1 MKGPERLTLS
11 VLPGIP
17 LLQPGDDLGAIIIEA
32 IGKAGLT
39 PRNDDVLV
47 VAQKAVSKAQG
58 RYVDLASITPSTRAK
73 EIAGIVGK
81 DPRLVEVILGESSR
95 VVRSAPNVLIVE
107 HRQGDIMANAGVD
120 HSNVPPSAGSEPVL
134 LLPED
139 PDASAEALRAKIEK
153 HFGVRLGVIINDS
166 FGRPWRRGTVSVALG
181 AAGIPALNNLR
192 GEPDLYG
199 HPLMVSETA
208 LADELA
214 AAASVLMGQADEGH
228 PVVLISG
235 LPAAKD
241 VVPARAL
248 LRPASEDL
256 FRGPP
261 ADTCSRCPAASAAP
275 SLRSVL
281 RACCRRAR

>member
-11 VLPGIP
+11 VVPGIP
-17 LLQPGDDLGAIIIEA
+17 LLQPGDDLRGMIIEA
-32 IGKAGLT
+32 IDKAGLA
-39 PRNDDVLV
+39 PRHDDVLV
-47 VAQKAVSKAQG
+47 VAQKVVSKVQG
-58 RYVDLASITPSTRAK
+58 RYVDLATVTPSARAK
-73 EIAGIVGK
+73 EIAASVGK

-95 VVRSAPNVLIVE
+95 VVRTAPNVLIVE
-107 HRQGDIMANAGVD
+107 HRLGFIVANAGVD
-120 HSNVPPSAGSEPVL
+120 HSNVPPSVGSEPVL

-139 PDASAEALRAKIEK
+139 PDGSADALRAQLEK

-192 GEPDLYG
+192 GQPDLYG
-199 HPLMVSETA
+199 HPLMVTETA

-214 AAASVLMGQADEGH
+214 AAASILMGQADEGH

-235 LPAAKD
+235 LPAAKE

-256 FRGPP
+256 FR
-261 ADTCSRCPAASAAP
+261 
-275 SLRSVL
+275 
-281 RACCRRAR
+281 